1 MSQKTDLDLPM
12 GCAVQ
17 GAVRP
22 GYESILTREAL
33 EFVAELAR
41 KFGPRVK
48 DLLARREARQKEIDA
63 GRRPDFLP
71 ETRAIREHE
80 WHVTSIPA
88 DLQDRR
94 VEITGP
100 TDRKMIINALNSGAK
115 VFMADCEDSM
125 TPTWDN
131 VVQGQLNLRDAVAR
145 RIDFTSPEG
154 KQYKLNPT
162 IATLIVRPRGW
173 HLYEKHVFVDGQQ
186 VPGAFVDFGLYIFHN
201 HAELKR
207 RGTGPYFYLPKTESH
222 LESRLWAEVFRHA
235 EARLGI
241 APQTIKVTVLIET
254 ILAAFEMD
262 EILWELR
269 DYIVGLNCGRW
280 DYIFS
285 FIKKFSRY
293 PEFVLPD
300 RGQVTMT
307 TGGAGQQDQRPD
319 TQQLESGGHAVHLRQ
334 QAEHHQPQS
343 QVVGLGQRMQPRE
356 RIGKA
361 QQPSGAGEKKDGAG
375 GDRDHRPQV
384 ENEAHLSSSCTESS
398 SVGADCALTKAK
410 LANAASNASV
420 KATSIV
426 AASPVAV
433 PARSRLAMPPV
444 PSSWAAIMRS
454 ASPGP
459 RRMRTSPSATIA
471 SKKIAAASRKSVMAP
486 PCDECPGEQFLLLP
500 QFFDHWLRGVEA
512 VIDQRVVGCIGRHR
526 ARQEAGDGGES
537 VARQTGR
544 KIERAIDEARTQRQA
559 RVERTAGDIDPGQHR
574 FPDEVRQQREQAA
587 ETQIP
592 GRGCEQVQ
600 AEPGCAESGEG
611 ADREIGRLGALH
623 QHHPER
629 EERHAARQRRAP
641 RRLQAGLRW
650 DGGGQAHAETVVPVP
665 GTRTPIAL
673 RRSWSWASARI
684 GRQS

>member
-1 MSQKTDLDLPM
+1 LPGGWPKSILNIALQHPADEILRRPRVVVESAVSQKTDLDLPM

-63 GRRPDFLP
+63 GRLPDFLP

-131 VVQGQLNLRDAVAR
+131 VVQGQINLRDAVAR

-154 KQYKLNPT
+154 KQYKLNPA

-173 HLYEKHVFVDGQQ
+173 HLYEKHVYVDGQQ

-207 RGTGPYFYLPKTESH
+207 RGSGPYFYLPKTESH

-235 EARLGI
+235 EARLGL

-307 TGGAGQQDQRPD
+307 THFLRSYSKLLIKTTHRRGAFAMGGMA
-319 TQQLESGGHAVHLRQ
+319 
-334 QAEHHQPQS
+334 
-343 QVVGLGQRMQPRE
+343 
-356 RIGKA
+356 A
-361 QQPSGAGEKKDGAG
+361 QIPIK
-375 GDRDHRPQV
+375 GDP
-384 ENEAHLSSSCTESS
+384 A
-398 SVGADCALTKAK
+398 
-410 LANAASNASV
+410 AND
-420 KATSIV
+420 
-426 AASPVAV
+426 
-433 PARSRLAMPPV
+433 
-444 PSSWAAIMRS
+444 AAI
-454 ASPGP
+454 A
-459 RRMRTSPSATIA
+459 
-471 SKKIAAASRKSVMAP
+471 KV
-486 PCDECPGEQFLLLP
+486 
-500 QFFDHWLRGVEA
+500 
-512 VIDQRVVGCIGRHR
+512 R
-526 ARQEAGDGGES
+526 ADKEREAGDGHDGTW
-537 VARQTGR
+537 VAHPGLVPVAMEIFDRLMPTPNQLHRTLDDVSIQAADLLAIPQGTITEAGLRNNVDVSIQYMAAWLGGNGCVPIHNLMEDAATAEIARSQIWQWIRHPKGVLDDGR
-544 KIERAIDEARTQRQA
+544 KVTVELFRQITREELARLRAELGEAAFAAGNFERAAEIIDGITTAETFETFLTLPAYRAID
-559 RVERTAGDIDPGQHR
+559 
-574 FPDEVRQQREQAA
+574 
-587 ETQIP
+587 
-592 GRGCEQVQ
+592 
-600 AEPGCAESGEG
+600 
-611 ADREIGRLGALH
+611 
-623 QHHPER
+623 
-629 EERHAARQRRAP
+629 
-641 RRLQAGLRW
+641 
-650 DGGGQAHAETVVPVP
+650 
-665 GTRTPIAL
+665 
-673 RRSWSWASARI
+673 
-684 GRQS
+684 